1 MAILWSDRG
10 KTSSCGRTPSQ
21 IDVHVGNR
29 IRARRGQLG
38 MSDAELAVA
47 VGISR
52 RTLRSYEIGT
62 VRPMPARLAAIA
74 TTLAVPIAF
83 FFDGVLQSRRETE
96 ELPAFPETLDRTR
109 REG

>member
-1 MAILWSDRG
+1 MVNFRSYRG
-10 KTSSCGRTPSQ
+10 KPPSCIRTASQ

-29 IRARRGQLG
+29 IRARREQLG
-38 MSDAELAVA
+38 MSEAELAVA

-52 RTLRSYEIGT
+52 RTLHSYEIGT
-62 VRPMPARLAAIA
+62 VRPTPVRLAAVA

-83 FFDGVLQSRRETE
+83 FFDGVLQSRGERE
-96 ELPAFPETLDRTR
+96 ELPAFPESLDRSR

>member
-1 MAILWSDRG
+1 MTPYWSNRG
-10 KTSSCGRTPSQ
+10 KPPSCGRTASQ

-29 IRARRGQLG
+29 IRARREQFG

-47 VGISR
+47 VGVSR
-52 RTLRSYEIGT
+52 RTLRSYEIGA
-62 VRPMPARLAAIA
+62 VRPMPGLLAAIA

-83 FFDGVLQSRRETE
+83 FFEGVLQSRGEPE
-96 ELPAFPETLDRTR
+96 VLPVFPDDLARTR

>member
-1 MAILWSDRG
+1 VAEYMSNREKI
-10 KTSSCGRTPSQ
+10 SSCDRTASQ

-29 IRARRGQLG
+29 IRARREQLG
-38 MSDAELAVA
+38 MSDTELAVA

-52 RTLRSYEIGT
+52 RTLQSYEIGT
-62 VRPMPARLAAIA
+62 VRATPARLAAIA

-83 FFDGVLQSRRETE
+83 FFDGVPQSRGERV
-96 ELPAFPETLDRTR
+96 ELPAFPGNLDRTR